1 MLRAL
6 ARKRGECFLGEE
18 DTFLTEEETGNLKS
32 LSITDLIKYPISAEL
47 ASIRSL
53 ETIGSAAPILPC
65 ESHKSARRKGL
76 QKVD

>member
-6 ARKRGECFLGEE
+6 ARKRGECFLGEG
-18 DTFLTEEETGNLKS
+18 DTFLTEEETGNLES

-53 ETIGSAAPILPC
+53 ENIGSAASILPC
-65 ESHKSARRKGL
+65 KSHKSERRKGL